1 MAPSFDVEAF
11 ITRIGRRLVEQFDD
25 ARAATSPSTIGA
37 AMEQPVRH
45 QLEQILPRGIAVGS
59 GFVIDSEGG
68 TSRQTDVVLYEK
80 DICPVLSINNTP
92 ETTYYPCEGVIAVGE
107 VKSAIDK
114 NSLEDAFKKIAS
126 VKQLKRYVV
135 HNPIP
140 MPETG
145 NLIANTRGYGAI
157 QGGSIINM
165 DYDQQTAE
173 TAQIL
178 GIIIAGDLRTRE
190 DTFCETFLELAR
202 EAGDQL
208 CPNMVVILNGG
219 VLTWGNIT
227 KGKVRNIEWSDR
239 RKGYVLSER
248 DGNQPT
254 WDTVWSATKGNWI
267 QYSREQESFRTAI
280 RWIFQMYR
288 EGKTSDARAFD
299 RYFTG
304 SSDPEGTQPT
314 YMSKDGIS
322 LSEAILKLGI
332 R

>member
-1 MAPSFDVEAF
+1 MGPSFDVEAF
-11 ITRIGRRLVEQFDD
+11 ITRLGRRLVEQFDD
-25 ARAATSPSTIGA
+25 ARAATSPSTVGA
-37 AMEQPVRH
+37 AMEQPVRT

-68 TSRQTDVVLYEK
+68 TSRQTDVVLYER
-80 DICPVLSINNTP
+80 DICPVLSINDTP

-107 VKSAIDK
+107 VKSALDR

-126 VKQLKRYVV
+126 VKQLKRHVV

-145 NLIANTRGYGAI
+145 KLIANTRGYGAI

-173 TAQIL
+173 TAKIL

-202 EAGDQL
+202 ETDDQL

-219 VLTWGNIT
+219 ALTWGNIT
-227 KGKVRNIEWSDR
+227 KGKVRSREWSER
-239 RKGYVLSER
+239 TKSYVLSESE
-248 DGNQPT
+248 GNQPT
-254 WDTVWSATKGNWI
+254 WEPTWSATKGNWI
-267 QYSREQESFRTAI
+267 QYSRETEPFRAAI

-299 RYFTG
+299 QYFVKP
-304 SSDPEGTQPT
+304 SDSGGTEPR
-314 YMSKDGIS
+314 YMSKDGTT
-322 LSEAILKLGI
+322 LMEAILNLRI